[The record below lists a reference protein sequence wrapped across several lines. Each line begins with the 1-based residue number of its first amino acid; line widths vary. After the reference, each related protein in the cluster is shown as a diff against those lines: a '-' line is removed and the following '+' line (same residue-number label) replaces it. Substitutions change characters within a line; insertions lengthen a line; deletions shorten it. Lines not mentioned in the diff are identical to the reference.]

1 MHVLASLAMAYDI
14 PSTAGS
20 YTLEDR
26 EAQELWNWVLRR
38 QGLSEDTKFDSVPR
52 IVRSTLG
59 LHAARLASPFA
70 TVIARSM
77 SPTVAQ
83 TLFDTEIHADVMTIR
98 CMRKTLHALPLKLAA
113 VAHSATRHFRERDA
127 LRAISNAGVTA
138 RQISNTVDAI
148 VDLLGAE
155 DQMSHRAI
163 EARIITPDNSTVV
176 VRLALKLAWEQGV
189 LTYRNDTSRWNR
201 EVRTFG
207 LTAKL
212 YPDLHM
218 SIDQNE
224 AAGHL
229 IREYFNC
236 YGPASLRDAMWWSGL
251 SRLAIVTA
259 MNESARR
266 FVVIQTSWCQSSL
279 YMYDD
284 QYAQFRNTVAQTQAD
299 TLNLLAHEDVALKA
313 YFESRGRYL
322 GELAPQCV
330 FNQIGEALPAII
342 YNGQVVGTWAWN
354 ANNLAVTYTLMPNY
368 NSPEL
373 HKAIKSEANA
383 LSETLRLRW
392 N

>member
-1 MHVLASLAMAYDI
+1 MHVLASLAMAYDTPTI
-14 PSTAGS
+14 VGS
-20 YTLEDR
+20 YTLEDS
-26 EAQELWNWVLRR
+26 EGQELWNWILRR
-38 QGLSEDTKFDSVPR
+38 QGLSEETKFNSVPR
-52 IVRSTLG
+52 IVRTTLG

-83 TLFDTEIHADVMTIR
+83 TLFDAEIHADLMTVR

-113 VAHSATRHFRERDA
+113 VAHSATRHFRERDT
-127 LRAISNAGVTA
+127 LRAIGNAGVTA
-138 RQISNTVDAI
+138 RQITNIVDAI
-148 VDLLGAE
+148 VDLLGTE
-155 DQMSHRAI
+155 GQMSHRLI
-163 EARIITPDNSTVV
+163 EERLMTPENSAVV

-212 YPDLHM
+212 YPDLDM
-218 SIDQNE
+218 SMGRSE

-259 MNESARR
+259 MNESARP
-266 FVVIQTSWCQSSL
+266 FVAIQTSWCQSPL

-284 QYAQFRNTVAQTQAD
+284 QYNQFRNTVVRTLDHA
-299 TLNLLAHEDVALKA
+299 LNLLAHEDVALKA

-322 GELAPQCV
+322 GKLAPRCV

-342 YNGQVVGTWAWN
+342 YNGQVVG
-354 ANNLAVTYTLMPNY
+354 
-368 NSPEL
+368 
-373 HKAIKSEANA
+373 
-383 LSETLRLRW
+383 
-392 N
+392 